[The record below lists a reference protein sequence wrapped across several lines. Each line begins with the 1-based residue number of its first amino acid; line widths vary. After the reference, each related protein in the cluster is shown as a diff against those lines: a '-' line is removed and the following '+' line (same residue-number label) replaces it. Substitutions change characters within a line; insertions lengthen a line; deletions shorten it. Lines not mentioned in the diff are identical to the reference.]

1 MEAKEK
7 NNPYG
12 LENATDVPAE
22 QEDYSLEEILAEFGG
37 SLEQTLLRGM
47 EPKPEPEEPPEEPS
61 DELPPP
67 PQPVPG
73 RARPLPP
80 VNGAAPPPEPPA
92 PKAPPVEEPPVKA
105 PAAPAESPAPAE
117 PPAPAEEPEPE
128 EPVSLEDILADP
140 SLREPA
146 APTAE
151 LDILDM
157 ALPRAPRPVSLEDMV
172 GSTVSAVM
180 EETAE
185 EPLLPPRRR
194 GLFSRKPPED
204 TEQIPPPPEPEPEPD
219 PEPIGQE
226 PELSRAAAEY
236 RTDFHRYRRMLPA
249 AVIVAL
255 LPTLLLVLERL
266 GVAVPGWSGDPRGQT
281 CLLLVCLTV
290 TALLCRRV
298 FSKAVRLLV
307 RGRCTAELLISLSAL
322 VSAAD
327 CVFRLMENQ
336 RTDAMPYA
344 SVSCLALVFALWACQ
359 RESGGMYDTFRAASL
374 DDDPPYL
381 VTETPQG
388 ACKQRGA
395 VPGFYTAAM
404 RDSGAALWQTAFL
417 PLVLAAT
424 VVFAGLSSLGQKRG
438 DDFLLNWSAILAAGA
453 TFALPLGWGLA
464 YGSLARHL
472 QKAGCAVAGW
482 SGAERISRKKKMI
495 LTDADLFPPGTIQ
508 LGGVKVFGE
517 ELTVAVSHG
526 ASMARAAGSGLE
538 RLFDELLRTELGA
551 YEEVSDFAFYEEG
564 GWSGVIHGESIL
576 MGTASFMRKMDVR
589 LPGDINLKTGLFLSV
604 DRHLIAVFA
613 VKYEP
618 SENVDF
624 ALRMMAR
631 SHVSP
636 ILASRDPNIAPE
648 LLRRKFHKGVKVE
661 FPSLTARVAL
671 SEAEKDRGLPRALI
685 FREGLLPYAETV
697 VGSRRMCRAVRR
709 TTFLSL
715 LGSAAG
721 TLLAFYLMFLQ
732 QYALLTPLALEL
744 FLLLWTLPVL
754 LMVDWARRY

>member
-105 PAAPAESPAPAE
+105 PAAPAES
-117 PPAPAEEPEPE
+117 PAPAEEPEPE

-327 CVFRLMENQ
+327 CVFRLLENQ

-636 ILASRDPNIAPE
+636 ILASRDPNIVPE

-661 FPSLTARVAL
+661 FPSLTTRVAL

>member
-1 MEAKEK
+1 MEHK
-7 NNPYG
+7 NDPYG

-22 QEDYSLEEILAEFGG
+22 SEDYSLEEILAEFGG
-37 SLEQTLLRGM
+37 SLEQTLLRGTEM
-47 EPKPEPEEPPEEPS
+47 EPEPEEPPAELT
-61 DELPPP
+61 DEIPPP

-80 VNGAAPPPEPPA
+80 ESGAAPARPPA
-92 PKAPPVEEPPVKA
+92 AEKTATKKAVTEKTPAKAPPAEEA
-105 PAAPAESPAPAE
+105 PAPAE
-117 PPAPAEEPEPE
+117 DPEAEERI
-128 EPVSLEDILADP
+128 SLEDILADP
-140 SLREPA
+140 DLHQPA

-157 ALPRAPRPVSLEDMV
+157 ALPKAPRPVPLEDMV

-194 GLFSRKPPED
+194 GLFSRKPLED
-204 TEQIPPPPEPEPEPD
+204 TERIPPPPEPESEPD
-219 PEPIGQE
+219 PEPIGPE
-226 PELSRAAAEY
+226 PELFRAAASC
-236 RTDFHRYRRMLPA
+236 RTDFHRRRRMLPA
-249 AVIVAL
+249 AAIVAL

-266 GVAVPGWSGDPRGQT
+266 GIAVPGWSGDAAGQT
-281 CLLLVCLTV
+281 YLLLACLAV
-290 TALLCRRV
+290 TALLCRHV
-298 FSKAVRLLV
+298 FIKGVRLLL
-307 RGRCTAELLISLSAL
+307 RGRCTGELLIALSAL

-327 CVFRLMENQ
+327 CVCRLLENQ
-336 RTDAMPYA
+336 RTDTLPYA
-344 SVSCLALVFALWACQ
+344 SVSCLGLVFALWACA
-359 RESGGMYDTFRAASL
+359 RESGGMYDTFRSASL

-404 RDSGAALWQTAFL
+404 RDNGATLWQTVFL

-424 VVFAGLSSLGQKRG
+424 VVFAGLSSLGQQRG

-464 YGSLARHL
+464 YGNLARHL

-482 SGAERISRKKKMI
+482 SGAERISRRKKMI
-495 LTDADLFPPGTIQ
+495 LTDADLFPPGTIH

-564 GWSGVIHGESIL
+564 GWSGVIRGESIL

-604 DRHLIAVFA
+604 DRHLIAAFA
-613 VKYEP
+613 VKYEA

-636 ILASRDPNIAPE
+636 ILASRDPNIVPE

-661 FPSLTARVAL
+661 FPSLTTRVAL

-709 TTFLSL
+709 AAFLSL

-721 TLLAFYLMFLQ
+721 TLLAFYLLFLR

-754 LMVDWARRY
+754 LMVDWAKRY

>member
-1 MEAKEK
+1 MDAKDK
-7 NNPYG
+7 NNLYG
-12 LENATDVPAE
+12 LENATDVPADS
-22 QEDYSLEEILAEFGG
+22 EDYSLEEILAEFGG
-37 SLEQTLLRGM
+37 SLEQTLLRDT
-47 EPKPEPEEPPEEPS
+47 EPEPEEPPPEP
-61 DELPPP
+61 ENQIPPP
-67 PQPVPG
+67 PRPVPG

-80 VNGAAPPPEPPA
+80 ETGAAPAGPPSLKEPA
-92 PKAPPVEEPPVKA
+92 VEESPAKA
-105 PAAPAESPAPAE
+105 PAAPAE
-117 PPAPAEEPEPE
+117 PPAAEER
-128 EPVSLEDILADP
+128 VSLEDILADP

-157 ALPRAPRPVSLEDMV
+157 ALPKAPRPVSLEDMV

-185 EPLLPPRRR
+185 EPLLAPRRR

-204 TEQIPPPPEPEPEPD
+204 TEQIPPPPEPEPEAD
-219 PEPIGQE
+219 PEPIGPE
-226 PELSRAAAEY
+226 PELFRVAAEC
-236 RTDFHRYRRMLPA
+236 RSDFHRRRRMLPA
-249 AVIVAL
+249 AAAAAL
-255 LPTLLLVLERL
+255 LPTLLLALERL
-266 GVAVPGWSGDPRGQT
+266 DVAVPGWSGDPAGQT
-281 CLLLVCLTV
+281 YLLLACLAV
-290 TALLCRRV
+290 TALLCRHV
-298 FSKAVRLLV
+298 FYKGVKLLL
-307 RGRCTAELLISLSAL
+307 RGRCTGELLISLSAL

-327 CVFRLMENQ
+327 CVCRLMENR

-344 SVSCLALVFALWACQ
+344 SVSCLGLVFALWACQ
-359 RESGGMYDTFRAASL
+359 RESGGMYDTFRSASL
-374 DDDPPYL
+374 DDEPPYL

-395 VPGFYTAAM
+395 VSGFYTAAM
-404 RDSGAALWQTAFL
+404 RDNGAVLWQTAFL

-424 VVFAGLSSLGQKRG
+424 VVFAGLSSLGQERG

-464 YGSLARHL
+464 YGNLARHL

-495 LTDADLFPPGTIQ
+495 LTDADLFPPGTIH

-517 ELTVAVSHG
+517 ELIVAVSHG
-526 ASMARAAGSGLE
+526 ASMARAAGSGLQ

-631 SHVSP
+631 SRVSP
-636 ILASRDPNIAPE
+636 ILASRDPNIVPE

-661 FPSLTARVAL
+661 FPDLTARVAL
-671 SEAEKDRGLPRALI
+671 SEAERDRGLPRALI

-709 TTFLSL
+709 STFFSL

-721 TLLAFYLMFLQ
+721 TLLAFYLVFLQ

>member
-1 MEAKEK
+1 MDAKDK
-7 NNPYG
+7 NNLYG
-12 LENATDVPAE
+12 LENATDVPADS
-22 QEDYSLEEILAEFGG
+22 EDYSLEEILAEFGG
-37 SLEQTLLRGM
+37 SLEQTLLRDT
-47 EPKPEPEEPPEEPS
+47 EPEPEEPPPEP
-61 DELPPP
+61 ENQIPPP
-67 PQPVPG
+67 PRPVPG

-80 VNGAAPPPEPPA
+80 ETG
-92 PKAPPVEEPPVKA
+92 
-105 PAAPAESPAPAE
+105 AAPAEPPSLKEPALEEPPAKAPAAPAE
-117 PPAPAEEPEPE
+117 PPAPAEEPAPE
-128 EPVSLEDILADP
+128 ERVSLEDILADP

-157 ALPRAPRPVSLEDMV
+157 ALPKAPRPVSLEDMV

-185 EPLLPPRRR
+185 EPLLAPKRR

-204 TEQIPPPPEPEPEPD
+204 TERIPPPPEPEPEAD
-219 PEPIGQE
+219 PESIGPE
-226 PELSRAAAEY
+226 PELFRVAAEC
-236 RTDFHRYRRMLPA
+236 RADFHRRHRMLPA
-249 AVIVAL
+249 AAIVAL

-266 GVAVPGWSGDPRGQT
+266 DVAVPGWSGDPAGQT
-281 CLLLVCLTV
+281 YLLLACLAV
-290 TALLCRRV
+290 TALLCRHV
-298 FSKAVRLLV
+298 FYKGVKLLL
-307 RGRCTAELLISLSAL
+307 RGRCTGELLISLSAL

-327 CVFRLMENQ
+327 CVCRLMENQ

-344 SVSCLALVFALWACQ
+344 SVSCLGLVFALWACQ
-359 RESGGMYDTFRAASL
+359 RESGGMYDTFRSASL

-395 VPGFYTAAM
+395 VSGFYTAAM
-404 RDSGAALWQTAFL
+404 RDNGAVLWQTAFL

-424 VVFAGLSSLGQKRG
+424 VVFAGLSSLGQERG

-464 YGSLARHL
+464 YGNLARHL

-495 LTDADLFPPGTIQ
+495 LTDADLFPPGTIH

-517 ELTVAVSHG
+517 ELIVAVSHG
-526 ASMARAAGSGLE
+526 ASMARAAGSGLQ

-564 GWSGVIHGESIL
+564 GWSGVIRGESIL

-631 SHVSP
+631 SRVSP
-636 ILASRDPNIAPE
+636 ILASRDPNIVPE

-661 FPSLTARVAL
+661 FPDLTARVAL
-671 SEAEKDRGLPRALI
+671 SEAERDRGLPRALI

-709 TTFLSL
+709 STFFSL

-721 TLLAFYLMFLQ
+721 TLLAFYLVFLQ